1 MCSLTRSPMVRRIK
15 RLRILPEIC
24 ARTKCSLASATR
36 NIVPGRTDMIIPSS
50 SIAFFGSMIVRPG
63 EPAPKASGAGSARSN
78 YLPAKAGVLT
88 IARWARTLFAC
99 ARFVNRECTPG
110 KLLAVERRHGRAS
123 FSVVV
128 HGDERKT
135 ARFAGHAVHH
145 QRDFAD
151 FAVLFEKI
159 LKIVFGSLKGEI
171 SYI

>member
-50 SIAFFGSMIVRPG
+50 SIAFFGSMMSTG

-78 YLPAKAGVLT
+78 YLPAAGVLT
-88 IARWARTLFAC
+88 VARWTRTLFAC
-99 ARFVNRECTPG
+99 ARFVNRECAPG
-110 KLLAVERRHGRAS
+110 KFLAVERRHGRAS
-123 FSVVV
+123 FSIVV

-159 LKIVFGSLKGEI
+159 LKIIFGSLKGEI

>member
-1 MCSLTRSPMVRRIK
+1 MCSLTRSPIVRRIK

-36 NIVPGRTDMIIPSS
+36 NIVPGSTDMIIPSS
-50 SIAFFGSMIVRPG
+50 SIAFFGSMVFDRASRPRKLPG
-63 EPAPKASGAGSARSN
+63 PAQRDQIT
-78 YLPAKAGVLT
+78 LPSAGVLT
-88 IARWARTLFAC
+88 VARWTRTLFAC
-99 ARFVNRECTPG
+99 ARFVNRECAPG
-110 KLLAVERRHGRAS
+110 KFLAVERRHGRAS

-145 QRDFAD
+145 QRDFTD

-159 LKIVFGSLKGEI
+159 LKIIFGSLKGEI

>member
-1 MCSLTRSPMVRRIK
+1 VQFDAVANGK
-15 RLRILPEIC
+15 ADE
-24 ARTKCSLASATR
+24 AFAHFTR
-36 NIVPGRTDMIIPSS
+36 NMRENQVFVGERDPEHRAGKNRHDYSFQLNR
-50 SIAFFGSMIVRPG
+50 FFRVHDGRPG

-78 YLPAKAGVLT
+78 YLPAAGVLT
-88 IARWARTLFAC
+88 VARRTRTLFAR
-99 ARFVNRECTPG
+99 ARFVNRECAPG
-110 KLLAVERRHGRAS
+110 KFLAVERRHGRAS

-159 LKIVFGSLKGEI
+159 LKIIFGSLKGEI

>member
-1 MCSLTRSPMVRRIK
+1 MCSLTRSPIVRRIK

-36 NIVPGRTDMIIPSS
+36 NIVPGRTDMIIPSN
-50 SIAFFGSMIVRPG
+50 SIAFFGSMMFDRRTGPEHSEV
-63 EPAPKASGAGSARSN
+63 GSARSN
-78 YLPAKAGVLT
+78 YLPAEAGVLT
-88 IARWARTLFAC
+88 VARWTRALFAC
-99 ARFVNRECTPG
+99 ARFVNRERAPG
-110 KLLAVERRHGRAS
+110 KFLAVERRHGRAS
-123 FSVVV
+123 FSIVV
-128 HGDERKT
+128 HSDERKT

-145 QRDFAD
+145 QRDLTD